1 MQSREKVVSG
11 RDGWHSARPSA
22 RIVCWCTTIALH
34 QEFGVRKIRLD
45 RITDRMNE
53 LEEQN
58 TSVIMTPDANGRP
71 SKQKADSIRES
82 WLAGIVDSD
91 YRVPMIRAPKNRK
104 EEQYWHRREPSSQNR
119 MANLRQG
126 RHRCA
131 ALWA

>member
-1 MQSREKVVSG
+1 VKKSFQAEM
-11 RDGWHSARPSA
+11 DGTQQAISQ
-22 RIVCWCTTIALH
+22 IVCWCTTIALH
-34 QEFGVRKIRLD
+34 QEFGVGKIRLD

-91 YRVPMIRAPKNRK
+91 YRVPMIRRPRTAKRSSTASPGTEQPKSHGKSTPR
-104 EEQYWHRREPSSQNR
+104 PSS
-119 MANLRQG
+119 MCCTMGLTA
-126 RHRCA
+126 
-131 ALWA
+131 